1 MKCRLL
7 AYVLYRLA
15 HVLYFKTF
23 QALSAVIMYNGL
35 FLPPP
40 FLKNLLR
47 SFFQGCLLAMGFVSC
62 LLCSISVLS
71 VPN

>member
-1 MKCRLL
+1 MKCLLL

-23 QALSAVIMYNGL
+23 QALSALIMYNGL

-40 FLKNLLR
+40 FFKNLLR
-47 SFFQGCLLAMGFVSC
+47 SFFQGCLLAMGC